1 MARKVERFEDLL
13 AWQKGLDL
21 TEIAYQLADRE
32 RLRRDFALRDQIHG
46 SVISI
51 PANIAEGFE
60 RGTRGEFHHFLSIA
74 KASCAELRSHRPNH
88 RFSDPRQVIRYS
100 SKRVRT
106 DPGKY
111 HSKKQKRRNCDCR
124 PKYNL

>member
-74 KASCAELRSHRPNH
+74 KASCAELRSHAYVAQRVGYIDASTLRH
-88 RFSDPRQVIRYS
+88 FLDEAEAVGRIIGKLRSTVAIQRRTPR
-100 SKRVRT
+100 T
-106 DPGKY
+106 
-111 HSKKQKRRNCDCR
+111 
-124 PKYNL
+124 